1 MAAEPAPPGDLQSR
15 VLQAACHVWQA
26 AQLVAPFLSP
36 LARPRQALNA
46 CYERYKDPIS
56 WAMWVFYLL
65 VFPWVL
71 APWLGDK
78 GYYATAGLAEWS
90 LGHAVAGKE
99 LAAALDPHTKVL
111 LASSPLFMLAC
122 NKLFGGGVSDFFL
135 LKKLPWRVLCGLV
148 FKDLVETSG
157 RSGFMV
163 FYLIVAV
170 AKIVVCVTS
179 SSDAEPAVD
188 EDAASEADGANEEA
202 QAPVGGADGEAPA
215 PAAVGGAD
223 AERARAPV
231 GGGAEIDDAAAPAQA
246 PVGGADGE
254 ARAPAP
260 VGGADE
266 VRDALEAVDRLE
278 ARTARLEAMLAPLI
292 AQAPAD
298 ACEIHRLRVENARL
312 RAAGR
317 GGSEPPTPPPV
328 GLPRRADAASQA
340 SPEDLM
346 RFSPQTED
354 EGAEET
360 KAGPI
365 ESESNSGFDSDSQ
378 PLLGGSPTCSPS

>member
-179 SSDAEPAVD
+179 SSDAEAAVD

-246 PVGGADGE
+246 PVGGADE
-254 ARAPAP
+254 APALH
-260 VGGADE
+260 
-266 VRDALEAVDRLE
+266 ALVEALLDPLVARLE
-278 ARTARLEAMLAPLI
+278 ARFAELA
-292 AQAPAD
+292 
-298 ACEIHRLRVENARL
+298 
-312 RAAGR
+312 
-317 GGSEPPTPPPV
+317 PPTPPR
-328 GLPRRADAASQA
+328 RRAPATPARRPRAGDA
-340 SPEDLM
+340 SPANLIDL
-346 RFSPQTED
+346 FSSPESAATDGTAGTDDTFSEVSETE
-354 EGAEET
+354 GET
-360 KAGPI
+360 
-365 ESESNSGFDSDSQ
+365 DSASDT
-378 PLLGGSPTCSPS
+378 L

>member
-46 CYERYKDPIS
+46 CYERYKDTIS

-71 APWLGDK
+71 APWLGRK
-78 GYYATAGLAEWS
+78 GYCVTARQAEWS
-90 LGHAVAGKE
+90 LEHAVAGKE
-99 LAAALDPHTKVL
+99 LAADLDPHTIVL
-111 LASSPLFMLAC
+111 LVLSLLFNLAC
-122 NKLFGGGVSDFFL
+122 NKAFGGGVSDFFL
-135 LKKLPWRVLCGLV
+135 LKKLPWRVLCGLI
-148 FKDLVETSG
+148 FKDLVEASG
-157 RSGFMV
+157 RSGVMV

-179 SSDAEPAVD
+179 SSDAE
-188 EDAASEADGANEEA
+188 AAAREAAAPPVGGANEEA

-231 GGGAEIDDAAAPAQA
+231 GGADAERARAPAAVAEIDGAAN
-246 PVGGADGE
+246 E
-254 ARAPAP
+254 ARARAP

-266 VRDALEAVDRLE
+266 APALHALVEALLNPLVARLE
-278 ARTARLEAMLAPLI
+278 ARFAELA
-292 AQAPAD
+292 
-298 ACEIHRLRVENARL
+298 
-312 RAAGR
+312 
-317 GGSEPPTPPPV
+317 PPTPPR
-328 GLPRRADAASQA
+328 RRAPAT
-340 SPEDLM
+340 
-346 RFSPQTED
+346 RRRGT
-354 EGAEET
+354 
-360 KAGPI
+360 
-365 ESESNSGFDSDSQ
+365 
-378 PLLGGSPTCSPS
+378 

>member
-179 SSDAEPAVD
+179 SSDAEAAVD
-188 EDAASEADGANEEA
+188 EDAASEADGANEE
-202 QAPVGGADGEAPA
+202 
-215 PAAVGGAD
+215 
-223 AERARAPV
+223 
-231 GGGAEIDDAAAPAQA
+231 AQA